1 VRVRAPWHGL
11 LPLLCATRRRDAR
24 PRREQQNG
32 RPAASGAARYEDI
45 VEDIVGELRKVIWP
59 SWGELRTMT
68 FVVIVTV
75 VVVSIMLGLI
85 DYVLSQTLV
94 KVEFP
99 KLG

>member
-1 VRVRAPWHGL
+1 MAKAAPAEPRSNRVQRTTPTA
-11 LPLLCATRRRDAR
+11 
-24 PRREQQNG
+24 PRRGLIRNF
-32 RPAASGAARYEDI
+32 
-45 VEDIVGELRKVIWP
+45 EDIVGELRKVIWP

-85 DYVLSQTLV
+85 DYVLTQTLV

-99 KLG
+99 KVG